1 MRLGT
6 GWTSLLPAA
15 LAREALTPQTPRTG
29 PGGYRAG
36 LGWLLLPNP
45 PGAQRDQTA
54 VHSGGGVEAVAFLRT
69 RVRGLRTHVVL
80 TSRGV
85 TVESIDGRLLRSWLT
100 T

>member
-6 GWTSLLPAA
+6 GWASLLPAA
-15 LAREALTPQTPRTG
+15 LAREALTPQTQPG

-36 LGWLLLPNP
+36 LGWLLP
-45 PGAQRDQTA
+45 PGRPGDQTA
-54 VHSGGGVEAVAFLRT
+54 VHSGGGLEAVALLRS
-69 RVRGLRTHVVL
+69 RVRDLRTHVVL

-85 TVESIDGRLLRSWLT
+85 TVESVDGRLVRSWLT